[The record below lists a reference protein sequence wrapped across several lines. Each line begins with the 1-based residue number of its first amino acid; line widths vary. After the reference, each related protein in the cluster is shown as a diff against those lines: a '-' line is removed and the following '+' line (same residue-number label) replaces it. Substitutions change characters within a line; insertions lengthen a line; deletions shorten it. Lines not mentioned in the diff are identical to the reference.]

1 MATTVALPSFSF
13 SNFMFG
19 FLCGVVVFLVAI
31 VVWANQTPGQSN
43 PVATVP
49 AALGQSNPVATV
61 PAALAAC
68 TQSQATGYADLPTYC
83 AAFPTDTC
91 CTANSPQVPNTGNA
105 SSAPASA
112 AAGTPTPVSSGP
124 PMVIPSAAASASQ
137 YTPAPFT

>member
-49 AALGQSNPVATV
+49 AAL
-61 PAALAAC
+61 AAC
-68 TQSQATGYADLPTYC
+68 NQSQATGYADLPTYC

-124 PMVIPSAAASASQ
+124 PMVTPSAAASASQ

>member
-31 VVWANQTPGQSN
+31 VVWANQTP
-43 PVATVP
+43 
-49 AALGQSNPVATV
+49 GQSNPVATV